1 MSKNNKKNMNK
12 LPNEF
17 KNNTSNHSTEI
28 RKPIQDIKHEFN
40 KEIKY

>member
-1 MSKNNKKNMNK
+1 MSKNNKKNHE

-28 RKPIQDIKHEFN
+28 RKPIQHIKHEFN